1 MSAVR
6 KPSLLERAAARYD
19 YRAASGPVGAAALA
33 AVAQEPPA
41 VALAEPWTP
50 ARGRSDGFEMGAAGV
65 LPPPAGAVAGS
76 RAAQEQPAVALAAP
90 WTPARGRGDG
100 SEMEAGGVPSPPAG
114 AVAGSRV
121 AQEAPAGALAEPWTP
136 ARGRGD
142 GSELGA
148 GGVLSPPAGAVAGS
162 RAAQEPLAGAL
173 AEPWSP
179 ARGQAE
185 GVADTL
191 AAIPAEFLA
200 QGGEDEDPVFPAPD
214 PAVALVDRGML
225 AESGMIV
232 PGAPVG
238 ALAEEFRLVKRQL
251 LVTRH
256 RIAEPEHA
264 RTVLVCSARPGD
276 GKTFCAINLALSLA
290 AERDLE
296 VLLVD
301 ADVAKPDVPRRLGLG
316 DGPGLLDALA
326 DPAIDPEALV
336 RRTDVPQLSVL
347 TAGTRTTTDTELLA
361 SARTRTVL
369 SRLLDAE
376 PRRLVV
382 FDSPPALAASPAG
395 VLAMLVGQVMLVVRA
410 DRTPE
415 SDLRAAVQLLD
426 GCEHIQLMLNAVSFV
441 PGGQRYGAY
450 GQEA

>member
-6 KPSLLERAAARYD
+6 RPSLLERAAARYD
-19 YRAASGPVGAAALA
+19 YGAGVARLDAVSMEPR
-33 AVAQEPPA
+33 AVAPVEAWTPDQVRGDEVDVSVANFRHAGLDPASRVPQAPPA
-41 VALAEPWTP
+41 VVLADTWTPAQGRGDGVGGATVGLSRHAGPVPASTVPLPSIAALAEPWTP
-50 ARGRSDGFEMGAAGV
+50 A
-65 LPPPAGAVAGS
+65 
-76 RAAQEQPAVALAAP
+76 Q
-90 WTPARGRGDG
+90 GRGD
-100 SEMEAGGVPSPPAG
+100 AGV
-114 AVAGSRV
+114 
-121 AQEAPAGALAEPWTP
+121 
-136 ARGRGD
+136 
-142 GSELGA
+142 
-148 GGVLSPPAGAVAGS
+148 
-162 RAAQEPLAGAL
+162 
-173 AEPWSP
+173 
-179 ARGQAE
+179 
-185 GVADTL
+185 DTL

-200 QGGEDEDPVFPAPD
+200 QGSDDEPVFAAPD
-214 PAVALVDRGML
+214 PDVALVDRGML
-225 AESGMIV
+225 AENGMIV

-251 LVTRH
+251 LVTRG
-256 RIAEPEHA
+256 RIGEPEKA

-276 GKTFCAINLALSLA
+276 GKTFSAINLALSLA

-301 ADVAKPDVPRRLGLG
+301 ADVAKPDVPRRLGLP

-326 DPAIDPEALV
+326 DPAIDVETLV

-361 SARTRTVL
+361 SARTRQVL
-369 SRLLDAE
+369 GRLLAAE

-450 GQEA
+450 GQEG